1 MHSYF
6 SSCLLSTRL
15 ALGHLSSKKVIG
27 QGAILFLLSALW
39 TTPAQAKNVIL
50 FLGDGMGISTVTA
63 ARIYA
68 GQLKGATGE
77 EYSLAFETFP
87 NLALIKTY
95 NTNAQVSDSA
105 GTISAI
111 LTGEKTRIGVSG
123 ITSNVAR
130 DDCAAALANTLP
142 TIAELAEDAGMATGV
157 VSTARITHATPAGAY
172 AHTPNRDW
180 EDSAST
186 PDEAEALGCVD
197 IAQQM
202 IQMPNGD
209 GLDVILGGGRGQF
222 LPTNQN
228 DPEYPK
234 KSGKRDDGRNLIEE
248 WLAADPT
255 RQYVWNGEGFAAL
268 ASKQGKI
275 AGQVMGLFEPSHMQ
289 FDTDRENDPGT
300 EPSIAAMTEFAV
312 SQLEAKAKAKSTGY
326 FLLVE
331 AGRIDH
337 AHHISNAYRALE
349 DTVALSDAVQWTIDN
364 VDLAETLIIVT
375 ADHSHTMTISGYPR
389 RGNPI
394 LGVVETEPGK
404 ILPDATGNPYTT
416 LSYANGPGYK
426 KQQPDLS
433 DIDTT
438 AKDYQQLGTVPLM
451 IETHAGEDV
460 AAFAAGKRATQVRGV
475 MEQNKLFHV
484 MHSALFDK

>member
-1 MHSYF
+1 MYSYF
-6 SSCLLSTRL
+6 SDSRLGSLLVSLLTFLPAR
-15 ALGHLSSKKVIG
+15 KVIG
-27 QGAILFLLSALW
+27 QWSGLLLLNALW
-39 TTPAQAKNVIL
+39 ITPAHAKNVIL

-68 GQLKGATGE
+68 GQLQGGTGE

-95 NTNAQVSDSA
+95 NTNSQVSDSA

-111 LTGEKTRIGVSG
+111 LTGEKTSIGVSG

-130 DDCAAALANTLP
+130 DDCAAALVNTLP

-157 VSTARITHATPAGAY
+157 VSTARITHATPAGAF

-186 PDEAEALGCVD
+186 PDEAEALGCID
-197 IAQQM
+197 IARQM

-222 LPTNQN
+222 LPTSEN

-248 WLAADPT
+248 WLSEDAS
-255 RQYVWNGEGFAAL
+255 RQYIWNGEGFAAL
-268 ASKQGKI
+268 VSKQGKI
-275 AGQVMGLFEPSHMQ
+275 PGQIMGLFEPSHMQ
-289 FDTDRENDPGT
+289 FDADRAKDPGT

-312 SQLEAKAKAKSTGY
+312 SQLEAKGTGY

-337 AHHISNAYRALE
+337 AHHISNAYRALQ

-364 VDLAETLIIVT
+364 VDLEETLVIVT

-404 ILPDATGNPYTT
+404 VLPDATGKPYTT

-426 KQQPDLS
+426 KQQPDLTN
-433 DIDTT
+433 IDTT
-438 AKDYQQLGTVPLM
+438 DPDYQQLGTVPLI

-460 AAFAAGKRATQVRGV
+460 AAFAAGKSATQVRGV
-475 MEQNKLFHV
+475 MEQNKLFNV

>member
-1 MHSYF
+1 MYSYF
-6 SSCLLSTRL
+6 SDSRLGSLLVSLLTFLPAR
-15 ALGHLSSKKVIG
+15 KVIG
-27 QGAILFLLSALW
+27 QWSGLLLLNALW
-39 TTPAQAKNVIL
+39 ITPAHAKNVIL

-68 GQLKGATGE
+68 GQLQGGTGE

-95 NTNAQVSDSA
+95 NTNSQVSDSA

-111 LTGEKTRIGVSG
+111 LTGEKTSIGVSG

-130 DDCAAALANTLP
+130 DDCAAALVNTLP

-157 VSTARITHATPAGAY
+157 VSTARITHATPAGAF

-186 PDEAEALGCVD
+186 PDEAEALGCID
-197 IAQQM
+197 IARQM

-222 LPTNQN
+222 LPTSEN

-248 WLAADPT
+248 WLSEDAS
-255 RQYVWNGEGFAAL
+255 RQYIWNGEGFAAL
-268 ASKQGKI
+268 VSKQGKI
-275 AGQVMGLFEPSHMQ
+275 PGQIMGLFEPSHMQ
-289 FDTDRENDPGT
+289 FDADRAKDPGT

-312 SQLEAKAKAKSTGY
+312 SQLEAKGTGY

-337 AHHISNAYRALE
+337 AHHISNAYRALQ

-364 VDLAETLIIVT
+364 VDLEETLVIVT

-404 ILPDATGNPYTT
+404 VLTDATGKPYTT

-426 KQQPDLS
+426 KQQPDLT

-438 AKDYQQLGTVPLM
+438 DPDYQQLGTVPLM

-460 AAFAAGKRATQVRGV
+460 AAFAAGKSATQVRGV
-475 MEQNKLFHV
+475 MEQNKLFNV